1 MEKKHIIRFLK
12 EKKRGVYTLIVEMYA
27 DVVTSM
33 AVTMALEIIKED
45 LEKDLGKGLGKDL
58 GKGLEEQSGTKVDI
72 NYFSLAQA
80 ISKYKK
86 EKTISHSG
94 LVAKEWAFK
103 DTHELKE
110 NQTAPGK
117 FKINQVD

>member
-12 EKKRGVYTLIVEMYA
+12 ERKRGVYTLMVEMYS
-27 DVVTSM
+27 DVATSM

-45 LEKDLGKGLGKDL
+45 LEKETGAIVEL
-58 GKGLEEQSGTKVDI
+58 

-86 EKTISHSG
+86 EKAILKTEKKWSFRD
-94 LVAKEWAFK
+94 A
-103 DTHELKE
+103 HEIKE
-110 NQTAPGK
+110 NQLAPGK
-117 FKINQVD
+117 FKIS

>member
-1 MEKKHIIRFLK
+1 MEKKHIVRFLK
-12 EKKRGVYTLIVEMYA
+12 EKKRGVYTLMVEMYA
-27 DVVTSM
+27 DLITSM
-33 AVTMALEIIKED
+33 AVTMALELIKED
-45 LEKDLGKGLGKDL
+45 LEK
-58 GKGLEEQSGTKVDI
+58 ESGTKVDI

-86 EKTISHSG
+86 EKPISHSG
-94 LVAKEWAFK
+94 LVAKEWEFK

-110 NQTAPGK
+110 DQTAPGI